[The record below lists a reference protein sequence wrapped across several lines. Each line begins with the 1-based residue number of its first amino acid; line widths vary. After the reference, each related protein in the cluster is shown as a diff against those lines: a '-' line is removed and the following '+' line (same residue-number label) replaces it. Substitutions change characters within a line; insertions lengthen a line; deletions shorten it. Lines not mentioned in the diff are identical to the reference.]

1 MGIASC
7 PSCPH
12 ITWTPMTWASTC
24 SADPTRTQADA
35 CCGQTTY
42 NTGLMK
48 CCAFGKADNEKH
60 LVEVDFS
67 CPKGS
72 TEIDWEVHG
81 VQLDHEMMDMNMM
94 EMMGFNLMGPL
105 DF

>member
-1 MGIASC
+1 ML
-7 PSCPH
+7 
-12 ITWTPMTWASTC
+12 
-24 SADPTRTQADA
+24 RTNV
-35 CCGQTTY
+35 GSHLNFELVINSYRTY

-67 CPKGS
+67 CPEGS